1 LNFQSH
7 RELFDYVRK
16 YNLDNLKSLNEYFSK
31 YNFSFLDIND
41 LLPKL
46 FSSDILL
53 IDARSENEFEETA
66 ICDSKNFPILKNG
79 ERHFVGLV
87 YKKYSPLAAGE
98 LAKEFAIPKTD
109 SLKNFLIEN
118 NAKEKEIIVH
128 CWRGGGRSKYTA
140 SMIIDLGYQCK
151 VLTKGIKSYRNSA
164 RDFLNQKFPYE
175 LIELNGLT
183 GCGKT
188 EILNA
193 LSNQIPVID
202 LEKAA
207 RHFSSLFGFIP
218 YQIRNYKPVK
228 NQSAFENN
236 IFSQIVYN
244 QNKFSQYNTYLI
256 ESESKK
262 VGDFF
267 IPQNLFSKLQ
277 ISKSIQIISSME
289 NRVKRLNKDYFEEGK
304 NGFKEMLE
312 IFMKKEN
319 FFRREMSSKYYESA
333 LTELKNNNSEKFIEI
348 LLEKYYDMKY
358 FDKRKSPVAILSS
371 DDIDKCVEEVFS
383 IWYSV

>member
-1 LNFQSH
+1 MNFQSH
-7 RELFDYVRK
+7 KELFDYVRK
-16 YNLDNLKSLNEYFSK
+16 YNLENLKSLNEYFSN
-31 YNFSFLDIND
+31 YNFSFIEIND

-46 FSSDILL
+46 YSDNILL
-53 IDARSENEFEETA
+53 IDVRSENEFEETA
-66 ICDSKNFPILKNG
+66 ICDSKNFPILNNE
-79 ERHFVGLV
+79 ERHFTGLI
-87 YKKYSPLAAGE
+87 YSKYSTLAAGE

-109 SLKNFLIEN
+109 SLKNFLFEN
-118 NAKEKEIIVH
+118 NANDKEIIVH

-140 SMIIDLGYQCK
+140 SMIMDLGYKCK
-151 VLTKGIKSYRNSA
+151 VLSKGIKSYRNSV
-164 RDFLNQKFPYE
+164 RDFLNQEFPYE

-193 LSNQIPVID
+193 LCNQIPLID

-207 RHFSSLFGFIP
+207 RHFSSLFGFVP
-218 YQIRNYKPVK
+218 YQIRNYKQVK

-244 QNKFSQYNTYLI
+244 QNKFNQYKTFLI

-277 ISKSIQIISSME
+277 TSKSIQIISSME
-289 NRVKRLNKDYFEEGK
+289 NRVNRLNKDYFEEGK
-304 NGFKEMLE
+304 SGFKEMLE
-312 IFMKKEN
+312 IFTKKGN
-319 FFRREMSSKYYESA
+319 FFRREMSSKYYDSA
-333 LTELKNNNSEKFIEI
+333 LTELRNCNSKKFIEI
-348 LLEKYYDMKY
+348 LLEKYYDVKY
-358 FDKRKSPVAILSS
+358 FDKGKSPISILSS

-383 IWYSV
+383 IWYKV